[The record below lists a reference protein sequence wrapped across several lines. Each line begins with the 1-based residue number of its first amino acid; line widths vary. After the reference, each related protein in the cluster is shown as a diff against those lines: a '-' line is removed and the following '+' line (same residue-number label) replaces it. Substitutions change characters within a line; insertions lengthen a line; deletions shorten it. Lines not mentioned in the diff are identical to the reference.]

1 MILRPPVSTRTDT
14 LFPYTTLFRSTAAP
28 AAAAAPTPATP
39 APATPPSTPVI
50 SDPRLD
56 MLNAHFALMQD
67 FLDSQARVLG
77 LAAGV
82 PGGVMVP
89 SPLAAPQPSAPGAPP
104 APSPAA
110 SNRTEAH
117 KSELQ
122 SLLRR
127 W

>member
-1 MILRPPVSTRTDT
+1 MIRRPPRSTRTDT
-14 LFPYTTLFRSTAAP
+14 LCPYTTLFRS
-28 AAAAAPTPATP
+28 PATP

-110 SNRTEAH
+110 SNSALDPAFPMQIGRAH
-117 KSELQ
+117 V
-122 SLLRR
+122 
-127 W
+127 